1 LDLRFDPNIAQR
13 YKSFSQRARVLTESW
28 AESNLYCP
36 ACLDAHLK
44 RSQDNTKIYDFV
56 CAKCSESFQLKSQQ
70 KPIGTKILDSAYQ
83 PMLQA
88 VRRNSAPNFFL
99 LHYDPLRLFV
109 QNLLLIPRY
118 FISTS
123 CIEARN
129 PLSATARRAGWVG
142 CLINLARVP
151 EQGRIFLVREKAV
164 QPTREVGTQYRQFQF
179 LNNKDWRSRG
189 WTSDVLACLDRLK
202 KTQFTL
208 HEVYTFEDELKALHP
223 GNFHV
228 RDKIRQQLQ
237 LLRDY
242 RILTFLGDGYYKR
255 LGA

>member
-1 LDLRFDPNIAQR
+1 MDLRFDPKVAQR
-13 YKSFSQRARVLTESW
+13 YKSPSQRARVLTESW
-28 AESNLYCP
+28 AEDNLYCP

-44 RSQDNTKIYDFV
+44 RRQDNTKIYDFL
-56 CAKCSESFQLKSQQ
+56 CARCQESFQLKSQQ
-70 KPIGTKILDSAYQ
+70 KPIGTRILDSAYQ

-88 VRRNSAPNFFL
+88 VRRNSAPNFCL

-129 PLSATARRAGWVG
+129 PLSATARRAGYVG
-142 CLINLARVP
+142 CLINLTRVP
-151 EQGRIFLVREKAV
+151 EQGRIFLVREKTV
-164 QPTREVGTQYRQFQF
+164 QPIREVGNQYRQFQF
-179 LNNKDWRSRG
+179 LNKKDWRSRG
-189 WTSDVLACLDRLK
+189 WTADVLACLDRLK

-208 HEVYTFEDELKALHP
+208 HDVYTFEDELKALHP
-223 GNFHV
+223 GNFHI

-237 LLRDY
+237 VLRDHGM
-242 RILTFLGDGYYKR
+242 LTFFGGGCYRR